1 MGILCSGGA
10 VLTTQ
15 HRPAVT
21 EQPSEHE
28 QADGEGDPSPHLAE
42 VGDPGDTGDLAGG
55 EAAGGVHAERKDSGP
70 AAHIVAEPGPED
82 LAGDQGKEPHH
93 GQAPQHQGAVGEDLV
108 LLAELP
114 QRAGSL
120 GDLASGEG
128 GDGQRAASDPV
139 VALAGEQFAQV
150 EPGGAPLAI
159 ASREEPGDP
168 GMVPSGR
175 SGSGSL
181 HWYAATR
188 RS

>member
-21 EQPSEHE
+21 EQPGEHE
-28 QADGEGDPSPHLAE
+28 QADGEGDPRPYVAE
-42 VGDPGDTGDLAGG
+42 GGDPGDAGDLAGG

-82 LAGDQGKEPHH
+82 FADDEGKEPHH
-93 GQAPQHQGAVGEDLV
+93 GQAPEHQGGGGKDLV

-114 QRAGSL
+114 QRAGGL
-120 GDLASGEG
+120 GDLADGEG

-139 VALAGEQFAQV
+139 IAMAGEQFAHV
-150 EPGGAPLAI
+150 EPDGGEDVESKP
-159 ASREEPGDP
+159 
-168 GMVPSGR
+168 
-175 SGSGSL
+175 
-181 HWYAATR
+181 
-188 RS
+188 